1 MVGTPQLPL
10 RGRDRALETI
20 RRLLHGVREGAGAV
34 ILVDGR
40 AGEGKS
46 RLLETCI
53 SMAAGMSF
61 RTGFGVAEP
70 GRNLVEVEP
79 LLDALF
85 SGAQP
90 LIERNSLSDVHA
102 SPELRFWLLQDL
114 EALIEKAAL
123 KDPLLICLDDL
134 QWAGTGF
141 ADAMRT
147 LPQRLASVPV
157 AWIMAFRPD
166 QGLPE
171 VLSAKDYLV
180 EAGAEVV
187 LLDPLAANAVS
198 QLAADILRAQ
208 PDEKLLQKAEMMRG
222 NPFLL
227 VEFFR
232 GLQEDGIVAVE
243 AGRTRLIDDRV
254 PRRVSDS
261 IERRLSRMPSDAHRV
276 ATLAASLGRRFSLGD
291 LAAMSGISLTGMLQP
306 VDDLTRADIFTAT
319 EDRLAFR
326 HDLIREAVRA
336 SPPLAVRRAL
346 DRAAADVLLGHG
358 ALPIE
363 VAEQLAASADPGDE
377 VAITTLLKAADVL
390 SIADPAASAELAAS
404 ALELSPVRHPL
415 RGPLVSRRALSLFA
429 AGLGDEAKAFAD
441 GALRQTLPAEQEG
454 QVRLSIA
461 GMFHLSPDVRA
472 DNCRRALALP
482 DLSIDLRASLW
493 ASLIHNLAVACRT
506 EEAVGLTSLAQDAVS
521 ASETGAGL
529 FAFELAHSIVEYQL
543 LHLEESLDLLDEAER
558 RGLVGDEDTRER
570 LEHQFRCW
578 ILSSLDRFD
587 QALQAADDGVAAAE
601 RDRQDWAVR
610 LYEKWRGRQLLQM
623 GRLAD
628 ASAALEARFTIS
640 NADLVVGVVDAHSV
654 AAFGQLKIH
663 TGHEREA
670 REIAEICKVMLGASA
685 PVVRQHAAWFLAS
698 HEMATGNPVQ
708 ARTWLCAMGETQR
721 LSIFPLFPLE
731 IADVPQLVRVA
742 LAAGDTELVE
752 STVNLASRLCRLNP
766 RVRSFRA
773 ASAHARGL
781 ASGSIDDLETAVS
794 LFQDGLR
801 PLALASALE
810 DLGGAKLRYGAQDQ
824 GINSLDEALAI
835 YARVG
840 AAWDASRVRGRLRKL
855 GVRRRIASSDRTGTG
870 WEALTD
876 AELRVV
882 QLAAD
887 GKTNRE
893 IATGLFISPHTVNT
907 HLRHVFD
914 KLDIKSRVELTRIAE
929 SRLRQPLKTPTV

>member
-1 MVGTPQLPL
+1 MIVGETQLPL
-10 RGRDRALETI
+10 RGRDRPLETI

-34 ILVDGR
+34 ILVEGR

-46 RLLETCI
+46 RLLQACI
-53 SMAAGMSF
+53 TMAAGMSF
-61 RTGFGVAEP
+61 RTGFGAAEP

-85 SGAQP
+85 NGAQP
-90 LIERNSLSDVHA
+90 LLDRNSLSDVHA

-114 EALIEKAAL
+114 DALIEKAAL

-134 QWAGTGF
+134 HWAGTGF

-147 LPQRLASVPV
+147 LPLRLASVPV

-166 QGLPE
+166 QRLPE
-171 VLSAKDYLV
+171 VLSAKDFLV

-187 LLDPLAANAVS
+187 RLDPLAADAVS
-198 QLAADILRAQ
+198 QIAADVLEAQ
-208 PDEKLLQKAEMMRG
+208 PDEKLLQKAQTMRG

-227 VEFFR
+227 VELLR
-232 GLQEDGIVAVE
+232 GLQEEGIVAIE
-243 AGRTRLIDDRV
+243 AGRTRLLDDRM

-261 IERRLSRMPSDAHRV
+261 IERRLSRMSSNAQRV
-276 ATLAASLGRRFSLGD
+276 ATLAASLGRRFSFRD
-291 LAAMSGISLTGMLQP
+291 LAEISGMSLADMLQP
-306 VDDLTRADIFTAT
+306 VDDLTRADMFTAT

-336 SPPLAVRRAL
+336 SPPLGVRRAL

-363 VAEQLAASADPGDE
+363 VAQQLAASADPGDE
-377 VAITTLLKAADVL
+377 VAIVTLLKAADVL
-390 SIADPAASAELAAS
+390 STADPAASAELAAS

-482 DLSIDLRASLW
+482 GLSVDLRASLS

-506 EEAVGLTSLAQDAVS
+506 EEAVGLTSSVRVAVG
-521 ASETGAGL
+521 ASETRAGL
-529 FAFELAHSIVEYQL
+529 FAFDLAHSILKYQL
-543 LHLEESLDLLDEAER
+543 FHFEESLDLLDEAER
-558 RGLVGDEDTRER
+558 RGVLRDEDTRER
-570 LEHQFRCW
+570 LALQFRCW
-578 ILSSLDRFD
+578 VLSNLDRFD
-587 QALQAADDGVAAAE
+587 KALQVADDGVAAAE
-601 RDRQDWAVR
+601 RDRQGWAVR
-610 LYEKWRGRQLLQM
+610 LYEQWRGRQLLQM

-628 ASAALEARFTIS
+628 ASAALEARFTIGQ
-640 NADLVVGVVDAHSV
+640 ADLVVGVVDAHSV

-663 TGHEREA
+663 TGQEREA

-685 PVVRQHAAWFLAS
+685 PVVRQHAAWYLAS
-698 HEMATGNPVQ
+698 HAMATGNPVQ

-721 LSIFPLFPLE
+721 LSILPLFPLE
-731 IADVPQLVRVA
+731 IADVPQLVRMG
-742 LAAGDTELVE
+742 LAAGDQELVE
-752 STVNLASRLCRLNP
+752 STVNLAARLCQLNP
-766 RVRSFRA
+766 RIRSFRA

-794 LFQDGLR
+794 LFEDGLR

-810 DLGGAKLRYGAQDQ
+810 DLGGAKLGTGARDL

-835 YARVG
+835 YSRVG

-855 GVRRRIASSDRTGTG
+855 GVRRRIASSDHPAIG

-882 QLAAD
+882 ELAAD

-893 IATGLFISPHTVNT
+893 IATRLFVSPHTVNT

-914 KLDIKSRVELTRIAE
+914 KLDIKSRVDLSRIAE
-929 SRLRQPLKTPTV
+929 SRHRRLQA